1 MHGVHFMVSV
11 GTACSRDIPILPL
24 LRDAIKWGTVYLKQW
39 RTVLD
44 KSFADSIILRDAEYR
59 RISYVYRINPAMHI
73 SIS

>member
-1 MHGVHFMVSV
+1 M
-11 GTACSRDIPILPL
+11 
-24 LRDAIKWGTVYLKQW
+24 YLKQW

-44 KSFADSIILRDAEYR
+44 KSFADSIVLRDAEYR